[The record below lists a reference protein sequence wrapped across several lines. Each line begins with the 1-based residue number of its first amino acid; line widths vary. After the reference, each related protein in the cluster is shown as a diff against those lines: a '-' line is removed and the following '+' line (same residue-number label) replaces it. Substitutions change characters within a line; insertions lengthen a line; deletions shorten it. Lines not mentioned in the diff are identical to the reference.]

1 MRLNRKSILRYTT
14 GLIGAA
20 FIFFVGWTWNVPMA
34 VWLSTLL
41 LVRSFRGMDRWYGT
55 LPVLA
60 ATVLFRWLS
69 ITGGWEMSFLL
80 ELVFSVLVLVP
91 VWVALYVDRWAARR
105 DLSVGSLLLL
115 PLIMTVGDFLLGFSP
130 VGTVFSPG
138 AGQFSF
144 GILSQVVSLTGLWGL
159 TFLIG
164 LTATTVN
171 HLWEEEFDLRKA
183 SRPVLALLAV
193 FAVLLTYGAAKLL
206 LTRPDSGTV
215 RIAGV
220 TESHAQD
227 YWAITDAGTPRD
239 GKAVVIDEMNRM
251 NDQLFADSQRA
262 AEAGA
267 EIIFWSEGNAVLY
280 EDDET
285 AFLERSAS
293 FARENGVYF
302 APGMLVL
309 RYERTKNDNL
319 IYLFG
324 PDGEQLFRYEKTIS
338 WYPTDSD
345 GIVPAVD
352 TPWGKLSAVIC
363 FDLDFPRLLR
373 QAARERVDILL
384 VPGLDTELISLYHTQ
399 IGLLRGVE
407 YGFSVF
413 RQANKSTS
421 IAADYNGNVL
431 AYQNYF
437 DTKDRVMTVDVP
449 VKGIRTMYGVLG
461 DWFVILSIAALIL
474 VGALSVKVSRRQ
486 RRHVT

>member
-1 MRLNRKSILRYTT
+1 MKLNRESIPTYTE
-14 GLIGAA
+14 GLIGAV
-20 FIFFVGWTWNVPMA
+20 FIFFVGWAWHVPVA

-41 LVRSFRGMDRWYGT
+41 LVRSFRGIDRWYGT

-69 ITGGWEMSFLL
+69 ITGGWEMPFLL
-80 ELVFSVLVLVP
+80 EFVFSVLVLVP
-91 VWVALYVDRWAARR
+91 LWAALYVDRWAARR
-105 DLSVGSLLLL
+105 GLSLGSLVLL

-138 AGQFSF
+138 AGQFSL
-144 GILSQVVSLTGLWGL
+144 GVLSQTVSLTGLWGL

-171 HLWEEEFDLRKA
+171 RVWEKDFDLRKA
-183 SRPVLALLAV
+183 TRPVLVLFAV
-193 FAVLLTYGAAKLL
+193 FAVLLTYGTAKVL

-239 GKAVVIDEMNRM
+239 GKTAVVDGMNRM

-280 EDDET
+280 EDDEA
-285 AFLERSAS
+285 AFLERSAV
-293 FARENGVYF
+293 FAREHGIYF

-309 RYERTKNDNL
+309 RYERNKNDNL

-352 TPWGKLSAVIC
+352 TPWGTLSAVIC

-373 QAARERVDILL
+373 QAARKRVDILL
-384 VPGLDTELISLYHTQ
+384 VPGFDTEPISPYHTQ

-421 IAADYNGNVL
+421 IAADYNGNIL
-431 AYQNYF
+431 AYQHYF
-437 DTKDRVMTVDVP
+437 DTEDRVMMADVP
-449 VKGIRTMYGVLG
+449 VKGIRTVYGALG
-461 DWFVILSIAALIL
+461 DWIVFLSAAMLIL
-474 VGALSVKVSRRQ
+474 VVVLSVKEIRKRR
-486 RRHVT
+486 

>member
-1 MRLNRKSILRYTT
+1 MRLSRESIPRYAA
-14 GLIGAA
+14 GLIGAVL
-20 FIFFVGWTWNVPMA
+20 IFFVGWAWHIPVA
-34 VWLSTLL
+34 VWVSMLL
-41 LVRSFRGMDRWYGT
+41 LVRSFRGIDRWYGT

-69 ITGGWEMSFLL
+69 ITGGWDMPFLM
-80 ELVFSVLVLVP
+80 EFVFSVLVLVP
-91 VWVALYVDRWAARR
+91 LWVALYADRWAARR
-105 DLSVGSLLLL
+105 ELSIGSLLLL
-115 PLIMTVGDFLLGFSP
+115 PLILTVGDFLLGFSP

-138 AGQFSF
+138 AGQFPLA
-144 GILSQVVSLTGLWGL
+144 ILSQTVSLTGLWGL

-171 HLWEEEFDLRKA
+171 RAWEKSFDLRKA
-183 SRPVLALLAV
+183 ARPVLVLFAV
-193 FAVLLTYGAAKLL
+193 FAVLLSYGSAKLL

-215 RIAGV
+215 RVAGV
-220 TESHAQD
+220 TQSHAQD
-227 YWAITDAGTPRD
+227 YWTITDAGTPRD
-239 GKAVVIDEMNRM
+239 GKTAVVDGMNRM

-267 EIIFWSEGNAVLY
+267 EIIMWSEGNAVLY
-280 EDDET
+280 EDDEA
-285 AFLERSAS
+285 AFLERSAA
-293 FARENGVYF
+293 FAQQHGVYF

-319 IYLFG
+319 ICLFG

-352 TPWGKLSAVIC
+352 TPWGTLSAVIC

-373 QAARERVDILL
+373 QAARQDVDILL
-384 VPGLDTELISLYHTQ
+384 VPGFDTELTSPYHTQ

-407 YGFSVF
+407 YGFSIF
-413 RQANKSTS
+413 RQASKSTS

-431 AYQNYF
+431 AHQDYF
-437 DTKDRVMTVDVP
+437 DTEDRVMMADVP
-449 VKGIRTMYGVLG
+449 VKGIRTVYGALG
-461 DWFVILSIAALIL
+461 DWVVFLSAAMLIL
-474 VGALSVKVSRRQ
+474 VVALSVKEIRKRR
-486 RRHVT
+486 